1 MTSTS
6 EEVGDYGP
14 DARSWLDAFRRAA
27 AAAKDG
33 PAVDVA
39 AGPVID
45 EVCRAA
51 GWPVGRLLT
60 VEGGRVRPTPIWRM
74 ADERFASLVTVA
86 DPSAPSAR
94 LAERAAAVG
103 EPVWTG
109 DLAEVG
115 QVSAEAWRTG
125 LRGAVAFP
133 VFDSGGVA
141 AIVEFFASRADRP
154 APAVLDL
161 AAAVVAQ
168 LGRVADRTRAAAAI
182 DDATRMVQVAHD
194 AFVALDHRGRI
205 VEWNPEAAAVFGW
218 AREEVLGRSLAEVAV
233 PARHRQAYDER
244 LAELLDGEHAA
255 VAPRRELTAVHR
267 SGAEFPVQVT
277 VWSNGR
283 DGARRIY
290 GFVHDLSER
299 KRFEGQLASQAL
311 HDRLTGLPNRV
322 LLRDRAE
329 HALARAGRRG
339 ASVALL
345 IADVDRFK
353 VVNESLGH
361 DGGDRLLVA
370 VAERLTEMLRPGDTV
385 ARMGGDEFA
394 LLCEDIAGYDEAV
407 AIASRVLGTFDK
419 PFHVQGADLS
429 LTASVGVAVGTVAGS
444 ERASDPGTGP
454 APELLVRDA
463 DVAMYRAKEAGRDRY
478 EVFDESMLAD
488 ASERLSVENDLRR
501 AIAHGQL
508 RLYYQPIVHLDT
520 GAIAGFEALVRWQ
533 HPDRGLLPPS
543 EFIPSAEQ
551 TGLIVPLGRHVLSEA
566 CLQAATWKDTHASG
580 ERLRVSVN
588 VSAKQLAQPGWSD
601 EVAQVLAESGLAP
614 RQLVLEITESVL
626 MDDTDTT
633 AVRLEELRRLG
644 VRIAIDDFGTGYS
657 SLGYLRRLPVDI
669 LKIDKSFIDGVA
681 EGPHE
686 SALARAVVKLA
697 STLRLEAVA
706 EGIDSRKQL
715 LQLRRLRCPYGQGFF
730 FSRPQPAAAIPR
742 LLGLGVL
749 EGVDPGG

>member
-1 MTSTS
+1 MGPSS
-6 EEVGDYGP
+6 AGVGDSGP
-14 DARSWLDAFRRAA
+14 DARPWLEALRRASEAASDGATLEVAA
-27 AAAKDG
+27 AA
-33 PAVDVA
+33 
-39 AGPVID
+39 VID
-45 EVCRAA
+45 EVCAAA
-51 GWPVGRLLT
+51 GWPVGRMLT
-60 VEGGRVRPTPIWRM
+60 VQRGAVRPTAVWRLS
-74 ADERFASLVTVA
+74 DPERFGTLSGVA
-86 DPSAPSAR
+86 DPTAPSAR

-103 EPVWTG
+103 KPVWTG

-133 VFDSGGVA
+133 VFDHDGVTA
-141 AIVEFFASRADRP
+141 VLEFFADGSDRP
-154 APAVLDL
+154 PPATLDL
-161 AAAVVAQ
+161 AAATVSQ
-168 LGRVADRTRAAAAI
+168 LGRVADRVRAAGAAG
-182 DDATRMVQVAHD
+182 DAQRMAEVAHD
-194 AFVALDHRGRI
+194 AFIAVDDHGRI
-205 VEWNPEAAAVFGW
+205 VEWNPEAEAVFGW
-218 AREEVLGRSLAEVAV
+218 ARREALGRPLAEIAV
-233 PARHRQAYDER
+233 PARHRQAYEER
-244 LAELLDGEHAA
+244 LAELLAGDHAP
-255 VAPRRELTAVHR
+255 VALRRELTALHR
-267 SGAEFPVQVT
+267 SGTEFPVQLT
-277 VWSNGR
+277 VWSDGR
-283 DGARRIY
+283 TGGGRIC
-290 GFVHDLSER
+290 GFVRDLSER

-322 LLRDRAE
+322 LLRDRVQ

-345 IADVDRFK
+345 IADIDRFK

-370 VAERLTEMLRPGDTV
+370 VAERLTEKLRPGDTV

-394 LLCEDIAGYDEAV
+394 LLCEDVTGYEEAV
-407 AIASRVLGTFDK
+407 AIASRVLAAFDQ
-419 PFHVQGADLS
+419 PFIVQEADIS
-429 LTASVGVAVGTVAGS
+429 LTASVGVAVGALH
-444 ERASDPGTGP
+444 GP
-454 APELLVRDA
+454 APELLLRDA
-463 DVAMYRAKEAGRDRY
+463 DVAMYRAKQGGRARF

-488 ASERLSVENDLRR
+488 ASRRLSVENDLRR
-501 AIAHGQL
+501 AIADGQL

-533 HPDRGLLPPS
+533 HPERGLLPPL
-543 EFIPSAEQ
+543 EFIPSAEES
-551 TGLIVPLGRHVLSEA
+551 GLIVPLGRQVLSEA

-588 VSAKQLAQPGWSD
+588 VSAKQLSQPGWSD

-626 MDDTDTT
+626 MDDADAT

-706 EGIDSRKQL
+706 EGINSRKQL

-730 FSRPQPAAAIPR
+730 FSRPQPAAAIPG
-742 LLGLGVL
+742 LLDLGVL
-749 EGVDPGG
+749 EGVDPGE